1 MKFLKSIFGK
11 KEETP
16 LINLIKKYKGDGL
29 NITSREESIENF
41 LAGKEKLTERDYQKI
56 KKFINNNPSRKTKL
70 KLEFV
75 ELEHSNFIHIKD
87 DNNILSVVIIK
98 YLDDYY
104 KSITQIDNNTTINGV
119 IMKGSKFSVN
129 FCHLSDQLSPL
140 LKYLNYLF
148 KL

>member
-56 KKFINNNPSRKTKL
+56 KK
-70 KLEFV
+70 
-75 ELEHSNFIHIKD
+75 
-87 DNNILSVVIIK
+87 
-98 YLDDYY
+98 
-104 KSITQIDNNTTINGV
+104 
-119 IMKGSKFSVN
+119 
-129 FCHLSDQLSPL
+129 
-140 LKYLNYLF
+140 
-148 KL
+148 